1 MNILIVEDD
10 EDIAEMTAWNLS
22 RQGWKVS
29 IETNGTAGLSHIR
42 QNRPDLVILDI
53 MMPGMDRLQ
62 VAHAMQE
69 DELTAAIPVMFLTAR
84 AQLEDRLEGLKLGA
98 ADYLTKPFSPKE
110 LVLRV
115 RNLFARLNDAAAQL
129 IVRIGPLVLDKNI
142 MRASLDGEA
151 LDLTATEFKLL
162 AYLAERPGKV
172 QDRYELQSIL
182 FGYADTTQSR
192 AVDTHIKR
200 LRQKLGAHAALIATE
215 RGIGYMFAAE

>member
-22 RQGWKVS
+22 RQGWTVA
-29 IETNGTAGLSHIR
+29 IENDGAAGLAHIR
-42 QNRPDLVILDI
+42 EKRPDLVILDI
-53 MMPGMDRLQ
+53 MLPGMDGLDIFRT
-62 VAHAMQE
+62 MQQ
-69 DELTAAIPVMFLTAR
+69 DELTAAIPVIFLTAR

-129 IVRIGPLVLDKNI
+129 IVRIGPLVLDRNI
-142 MRASLDGEA
+142 MRASLDGVA

-200 LRQKLGAHAALIATE
+200 LRQKLGSHAALIGTE
-215 RGIGYMFAAE
+215 RGVGYVFK

>member
-1 MNILIVEDD
+1 M
-10 EDIAEMTAWNLS
+10 
-22 RQGWKVS
+22 
-29 IETNGTAGLSHIR
+29 
-42 QNRPDLVILDI
+42 
-53 MMPGMDRLQ
+53 
-62 VAHAMQE
+62 
-69 DELTAAIPVMFLTAR
+69 
-84 AQLEDRLEGLKLGA
+84 
-98 ADYLTKPFSPKE
+98 
-110 LVLRV
+110 LRV

-142 MRASLDGEA
+142 MRASLDGVA

-200 LRQKLGAHAALIATE
+200 LRQKLGSHAALIGTE
-215 RGIGYMFAAE
+215 RGVGYVFECTMDHVQSTNRK

>member
-22 RQGWKVS
+22 RQGWTVA
-29 IETNGTAGLSHIR
+29 IENDGTAGLAHIR
-42 QNRPDLVILDI
+42 EKRPDLVILDI
-53 MMPGMDRLQ
+53 MLPGMDGFDIFRT
-62 VAHAMQE
+62 MQQ
-69 DELTAAIPVMFLTAR
+69 DELTAAIPVIFLTAR

-115 RNLFARLNDAAAQL
+115 RNLFSRLNDAAAQL

-142 MRASLDGEA
+142 MRASLDGVA

-200 LRQKLGAHAALIATE
+200 LRQKLGSHAALIGTE
-215 RGIGYMFAAE
+215 RGVGYVFK